1 MKKIPFK
8 GCYLNGRFAVP
19 SGKSGKARISQSPGD
34 FSDTIMEWRE
44 EGAGPVDR
52 ACRAGK
58 KASLS
63 YGKTPLKERKAR
75 ILNLKRVF
83 QKKFRELAEVIA
95 RETGKPLW
103 EARGEARS
111 LAKKT
116 DVTLQDSLKLIEE
129 QKIPEAEGDTP
140 GRVRYRP
147 RGLLAVIGPFNFPMH
162 LPNGQILAGLLS
174 GNAVIFKPSEKT
186 PACGQYLTECF
197 DLAGFPKGVFQMI
210 QGGREAS
217 AKLCAHPL
225 TDGVLFTGSFSTG
238 EKIQSATAKDFGKIL
253 ALEMGGKNSALIWDC
268 KDLSRAVSE
277 TLKGC
282 FLTSGQRC
290 SSTDRIILNKKIS
303 KDFKRLFVKEAKKL
317 SVGLWKDNPFMGPL
331 IDGEA
336 VKRFFRF
343 QKSLEKEGGT
353 VLLKG
358 REPDG
363 LSGHYVTPG
372 IYQLK
377 FNPKSVFQTEET
389 FTPQVCIYETD
400 SLKEALKIINH
411 SGYGLVLSLFSED
424 KKIQEE
430 VFHGA
435 KTGLLNINRSSTGAS
450 ARLPFGGMGRSGNDR
465 PGGVSMISSCV
476 TPVSILTEGC

>member
-1 MKKIPFK
+1 MKISFK
-8 GCYLNGRFAVP
+8 GHYLNGRFTP
-19 SGKSGKARISQSPGD
+19 PETNGKARVSQSPGD
-34 FSDTIMEWRE
+34 FADKIMEWRE
-44 EGAGPVDR
+44 EDTAPVDR
-52 ACRAGK
+52 ACATGK

-63 YGKTPLKERKAR
+63 YGKTPLEERKKR
-75 ILNLKRVF
+75 LLKLKRIF
-83 QKKFRELAEVIA
+83 QKKSRELAEVIA

-111 LAKKT
+111 LAEKV
-116 DVTLQDSLKLIEE
+116 DVTLRDSLKLIQE
-129 QKIPEAEGDTP
+129 QKVPRAAGNTP

-147 RGLLAVIGPFNFPMH
+147 RGLMAVIGPFNFPMH

-186 PACGQYLTECF
+186 PACGQRLAECF

-210 QGGREAS
+210 QGGRAVS

-225 TDGVLFTGSFSTG
+225 TDGVLFTGSFAVG

-268 KDLSRAVSE
+268 KDISRAVSE

-303 KDFKRLFVKEAKKL
+303 GDFKRIFVAEAEKL

-331 IDGEA
+331 IDEKA
-336 VKRFFRF
+336 VKRFFRL
-343 QKSLEKEGGT
+343 QGSVKKEGGKY
-353 VLLKG
+353 LLKG
-358 REPDG
+358 RKPDG

-389 FTPQVCIYETD
+389 FTPQVVIYETN
-400 SLKEALKIINH
+400 SLEKALRIINH

-435 KTGLLNINRSSTGAS
+435 KVGLLNINRSSCGAS

-476 TPVSILTEGC
+476 TPVSILEEGA